1 MLLAGLAWDEAES
14 SEEPSLIHLERPS
27 MEVGS
32 DYEHQPRGVQV
43 VLRKAPQGNSNSQ
56 SWAVSCKS
64 CPEALSQMLTQ
75 IAVARFSCVPR
86 PADC

>member
-32 DYEHQPRGVQV
+32 SIDLNLEECKWDSTRHHRA
-43 VLRKAPQGNSNSQ
+43 RATNC
-56 SWAVSCKS
+56 WEVSCKS
-64 CPEALSQMLTQ
+64 CP
-75 IAVARFSCVPR
+75 
-86 PADC
+86 